1 MIDKISLI
9 FAPYNLLDN
18 SHFFKVYLLKI
29 GPIFVGSSLF
39 YLNKNT
45 SEFVFPPQI
54 TSQPIL
60 PYHTDYDSFAIYDF
74 WLIPKKS
81 ILHSTKLTIYYFQYK
96 QLHNLRSFDIW
107 YLRKISVE
115 ILGVRLMKILLF
127 CHHYVLVLTINKTMF
142 ARG

>member
-45 SEFVFPPQI
+45 SEFVFPP
-54 TSQPIL
+54 
-60 PYHTDYDSFAIYDF
+60 
-74 WLIPKKS
+74 
-81 ILHSTKLTIYYFQYK
+81 
-96 QLHNLRSFDIW
+96 
-107 YLRKISVE
+107 
-115 ILGVRLMKILLF
+115 
-127 CHHYVLVLTINKTMF
+127 
-142 ARG
+142 